1 MHYTITA
8 KSYSIYAQEFFF
20 LSFFF
25 AQVVPHTREVV
36 NSDIPAT
43 DYINYER
50 ASYETDQMPR

>member
-1 MHYTITA
+1 MYYHGKIVFDIRA
-8 KSYSIYAQEFFF
+8 GVF
-20 LSFFF
+20 LSFFLFF
-25 AQVVPHTREVV
+25 AVVPHTREVV